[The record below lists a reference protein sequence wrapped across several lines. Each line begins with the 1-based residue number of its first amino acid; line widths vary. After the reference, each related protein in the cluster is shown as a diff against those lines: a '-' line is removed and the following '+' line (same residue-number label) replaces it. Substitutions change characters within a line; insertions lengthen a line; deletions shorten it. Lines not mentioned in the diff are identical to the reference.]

1 LPSLNE
7 LLAALT
13 SRDENRAEAAAVE
26 LAELGEDA
34 VPRLL
39 QLLRSDEADDRWW
52 ALRTLAGLEAPD
64 ASVFR
69 AALEDQSSEVQA
81 AAALGLAA
89 HPDPEAMPALL
100 KLLADEDNTLAS
112 LAGRALTMLGQPVV
126 PSLIEAYHSAPP
138 RARIQ
143 IMRTLAQLKDHR
155 AIALMLSATE
165 ESSAAVDY
173 WAKVGLESLG
183 LNMVYINPE

>member
-7 LLAALT
+7 LLAELT

-39 QLLRSDEADDRWW
+39 QLLRSAEADDRWW

>member
-39 QLLRSDEADDRWW
+39 QLLRSAEADDRWW